1 MDRYPVVILDRPIR
15 IFDFKPIPLFCL
27 IAASLVAL
35 KLSSYID
42 PHLYIGNIP
51 ANLLTFICAFSL
63 IAGNVKA
70 LELKPLKWWLKRI
83 RYIREPLPLYLP
95 EGELSSSL
103 VGSGSNC
110 SCLKINNQDLANL
123 DAVQRLKIAD
133 LIVDF
138 ANDQSGSLQI
148 YSPPSWAQSNPEQRD
163 FYLISKEVSKV
174 EMANQDSKAGAPM
187 PSRARSRFLKLADRI
202 GKHGLGVEAVSAVD
216 VRRLLYAQLSP
227 SHPEPDLHATNS
239 INSGSDLLS
248 LCVAGFEHKP
258 RYVLIDG
265 MYVSTIHL
273 TSLPLEVNFGLM
285 DKLLDCDAEL
295 SFSMYLRP
303 CNMAA
308 LKRQA
313 RFRLNC
319 ELNTVER
326 YKEIRTPAT
335 HLAHFRAFCESE
347 MAATGIGIS
356 ATIYAENLN
365 ALEGQM
371 MRAQKAVHR
380 MGGTVNTCYTEEL
393 EAMISGLPICED
405 MVAFSHTITSQ
416 AAAKFIPFL

>member
-1 MDRYPVVILDRPIR
+1 MDRYPVVILDQPIR
-15 IFDFKPIPLFCL
+15 IFDFKPIPLLCL
-27 IAASLVAL
+27 VAASLVAL
-35 KLSSYID
+35 KLSSFID
-42 PHLYIGNIP
+42 PNIYIANIP
-51 ANLLTFICAFSL
+51 ANLFTFICCFSL

-83 RYIREPLPLYLP
+83 KYIREPLPLYLP
-95 EGELSSSL
+95 EGALSSSL

-110 SCLKINNQDLANL
+110 SCLKINNHDLANL

-138 ANDQSGSLQI
+138 ANDQLGSLQI
-148 YSPPSWAQSNPEQRD
+148 YSPPRWAESDGDQRD
-163 FYLISKEVSKV
+163 FYLISKEL
-174 EMANQDSKAGAPM
+174 ALTDGAL
-187 PSRARSRFLKLADRI
+187 STSASESTKLRSRSRFLKLADRI
-202 GKHGLGVEAVSAVD
+202 GKYGLGVEAVSATD
-216 VRRLLYAQLSP
+216 IRKMLYAQLSP
-227 SHPEPDLHATNS
+227 SHIDPDHHATNS
-239 INSGSDLLS
+239 INNGSDLLS
-248 LCVAGFEHKP
+248 LCVAGFEHMP

-265 MYVSTIHL
+265 KYVSTIHL
-273 TSLPLEVNFGLM
+273 TTLPLEVNFGLL
-285 DKLLDCDAEL
+285 DKLLDCDVDL

-303 CNMAA
+303 CNMPA

-319 ELNTVER
+319 QLSTAER
-326 YKEIRTPAT
+326 YKEIKTPAG

-347 MAATGIGIS
+347 MAATGVGIS
-356 ATIYAENLN
+356 ATIYADNLN
-365 ALEGQM
+365 ALEYQM
-371 MRAQKAVHR
+371 MRIQKVVHR
-380 MGGTVNTCYTEEL
+380 MGGTINTCYTEEL

>member
-15 IFDFKPIPLFCL
+15 IFDFKPIPLLCL

-35 KLSSYID
+35 KLSSFID
-42 PHLYIGNIP
+42 PHAYIGNIP
-51 ANLLTFICAFSL
+51 ANVFTFICAFSL
-63 IAGNVKA
+63 IAGHVKA
-70 LELKPLKWWLKRI
+70 LELKPIKWWLKRLK
-83 RYIREPLPLYLP
+83 YVREPLPLFLP
-95 EGELSSSL
+95 ESELSSTL
-103 VGSGSNC
+103 VGSDSNC
-110 SCLKINNQDLANL
+110 SCLKISNQDLANL
-123 DAVQRLKIAD
+123 DDIQRLKIAD

-138 ANDQSGSLQI
+138 ANDQVGSLQI
-148 YSPPSWAQSNPEQRD
+148 YSPPTWAQSNPEQRD
-163 FYLISKEVSKV
+163 FYLISKE
-174 EMANQDSKAGAPM
+174 N
-187 PSRARSRFLKLADRI
+187 SRFSKLANRI
-202 GKHGLGVEAVSAVD
+202 GKYGLGVEATTTID
-216 VRRLLYAQLSP
+216 VRRMLYAQLSP
-227 SHPEPDLHATNS
+227 SHLEPDLHATNS

-258 RYVLIDG
+258 RYILIDG
-265 MYVSTIHL
+265 KYVSTIHL
-273 TSLPLEVNFGLM
+273 TSLPLEVNFGLL
-285 DKLLDCDAEL
+285 DKLLDSDCDL

-303 CNMAA
+303 CNMPA

-319 ELNTVER
+319 ELSTAER
-326 YKEIRTPAT
+326 YKELKTPAN

-356 ATIYAENLN
+356 ATIYADSLN
-365 ALEGQM
+365 ALEYQM

-380 MGGTVNTCYTEEL
+380 MGGTINTSYAEEL

-405 MVAFSHTITSQ
+405 MVAVSHTITSQ

>member
-15 IFDFKPIPLFCL
+15 IFDFKPIPLLCL

-35 KLSSYID
+35 KLSSFID
-42 PHLYIGNIP
+42 PHAYIGNIP
-51 ANLLTFICAFSL
+51 ANVFTFICAFSL
-63 IAGNVKA
+63 IAGHVKA
-70 LELKPLKWWLKRI
+70 LELKPIKWWLKRLK
-83 RYIREPLPLYLP
+83 YVREPLPLFLP
-95 EGELSSSL
+95 ESELSSTL

-110 SCLKINNQDLANL
+110 SCLKISNQDLANL
-123 DAVQRLKIAD
+123 DDIQRLKIAD

-138 ANDQSGSLQI
+138 ANDQVGSLQI
-148 YSPPSWAQSNPEQRD
+148 YSPPTWAQSNPEQRD
-163 FYLISKEVSKV
+163 FYLISKE
-174 EMANQDSKAGAPM
+174 N
-187 PSRARSRFLKLADRI
+187 SRFSKLANRI
-202 GKHGLGVEAVSAVD
+202 GKYGLGVEATPTID
-216 VRRLLYAQLSP
+216 VRRMLYAQLSP
-227 SHPEPDLHATNS
+227 SHLEPDLHATNS

-265 MYVSTIHL
+265 KYVSTIHL
-273 TSLPLEVNFGLM
+273 TSLPLEVNFGLL
-285 DKLLDCDAEL
+285 DKLLDSDCDL

-303 CNMAA
+303 CNMPA

-319 ELNTVER
+319 ELSTAER
-326 YKEIRTPAT
+326 YKELKTPAN

-356 ATIYAENLN
+356 ATIYADSLN
-365 ALEGQM
+365 ALEYQM

-380 MGGTVNTCYTEEL
+380 MGGTINTSYAEEL

-405 MVAFSHTITSQ
+405 MVAVSHTITSQ

>member
-1 MDRYPVVILDRPIR
+1 M
-15 IFDFKPIPLFCL
+15 
-27 IAASLVAL
+27 
-35 KLSSYID
+35 
-42 PHLYIGNIP
+42 
-51 ANLLTFICAFSL
+51 
-63 IAGNVKA
+63 
-70 LELKPLKWWLKRI
+70 
-83 RYIREPLPLYLP
+83 
-95 EGELSSSL
+95 
-103 VGSGSNC
+103 
-110 SCLKINNQDLANL
+110 
-123 DAVQRLKIAD
+123 
-133 LIVDF
+133 
-138 ANDQSGSLQI
+138 
-148 YSPPSWAQSNPEQRD
+148 
-163 FYLISKEVSKV
+163 
-174 EMANQDSKAGAPM
+174 
-187 PSRARSRFLKLADRI
+187 
-202 GKHGLGVEAVSAVD
+202 
-216 VRRLLYAQLSP
+216 LYAQLSP
-227 SHPEPDLHATNS
+227 SHPEPDLYASNS

-258 RYVLIDG
+258 RYLIIDG

-285 DKLLDCDAEL
+285 DKLLECDAEL

-303 CNMAA
+303 CNMPA

-319 ELNTVER
+319 QLSTAER
-326 YKEIRTPAT
+326 YKEMRTPAT

-356 ATIYAENLN
+356 ATMYATSLN

-405 MVAFSHTITSQ
+405 MVAYSHTITSQ

>member
-15 IFDFKPIPLFCL
+15 IFDFKPIPLLCL

-35 KLSSYID
+35 KLSSFID
-42 PHLYIGNIP
+42 PHAYIGNIP
-51 ANLLTFICAFSL
+51 ANVFTFICAFSL
-63 IAGNVKA
+63 IAGHVKA
-70 LELKPLKWWLKRI
+70 LELKPIKWWLKRLK
-83 RYIREPLPLYLP
+83 YVREPLPLFLP
-95 EGELSSSL
+95 ESELSSTL

-138 ANDQSGSLQI
+138 ANDQVGSLQI
-148 YSPPSWAQSNPEQRD
+148 YSPPSWAQGDPEQRD
-163 FYLISKEVSKV
+163 FYLITKES
-174 EMANQDSKAGAPM
+174 
-187 PSRARSRFLKLADRI
+187 SRFSKLADRI
-202 GKHGLGVEAVSAVD
+202 GKYGLGVEATTTID
-216 VRRLLYAQLSP
+216 VRRMLYAQLSP
-227 SHPEPDLHATNS
+227 SHLEPDLHATNS

-258 RYVLIDG
+258 RYILIDG
-265 MYVSTIHL
+265 KYVSTIHL
-273 TSLPLEVNFGLM
+273 TSLPLEVNFGLL
-285 DKLLDCDAEL
+285 DKLLDSDCDL

-303 CNMAA
+303 CNMPA

-319 ELNTVER
+319 ELSTAER
-326 YKEIRTPAT
+326 YKELKTPAN

-356 ATIYAENLN
+356 ATIYADSLN
-365 ALEGQM
+365 ALEYQM

-380 MGGTVNTCYTEEL
+380 MGGTINTSYAEEL

-405 MVAFSHTITSQ
+405 MVAVSHTITSQ

>member
-1 MDRYPVVILDRPIR
+1 
-15 IFDFKPIPLFCL
+15 
-27 IAASLVAL
+27 
-35 KLSSYID
+35 
-42 PHLYIGNIP
+42 
-51 ANLLTFICAFSL
+51 
-63 IAGNVKA
+63 
-70 LELKPLKWWLKRI
+70 
-83 RYIREPLPLYLP
+83 
-95 EGELSSSL
+95 
-103 VGSGSNC
+103 
-110 SCLKINNQDLANL
+110 LANL
-123 DAVQRLKIAD
+123 DDIQRLKVAD

-138 ANDQSGSLQI
+138 ANDQVGSLQI

-163 FYLISKEVSKV
+163 FYLITKE
-174 EMANQDSKAGAPM
+174 N
-187 PSRARSRFLKLADRI
+187 SRLSKLANRI
-202 GKHGLGVEAVSAVD
+202 GKYGLGVEATPTID
-216 VRRLLYAQLSP
+216 VRRMLYAQLSP
-227 SHPEPDLHATNS
+227 SHLEPDLHATNS

-265 MYVSTIHL
+265 KYVSTIHL
-273 TSLPLEVNFGLM
+273 TSLPLEVNFGLL
-285 DKLLDCDAEL
+285 DKLLDSDCDL

-303 CNMAA
+303 CNMPA

-319 ELNTVER
+319 ELSTAER
-326 YKEIRTPAT
+326 YKELKTPAN

-356 ATIYAENLN
+356 ATIYADSLN
-365 ALEGQM
+365 ALEYQM

-380 MGGTVNTCYTEEL
+380 MGGTINTSYAEEL

-405 MVAFSHTITSQ
+405 MVAVSHTITSQ

>member
-15 IFDFKPIPLFCL
+15 IFDFKPIPLLCL

-35 KLSSYID
+35 KLSSFID
-42 PHLYIGNIP
+42 PHFYVGNIP
-51 ANLLTFICAFSL
+51 ANVFTFICAFSL
-63 IAGNVKA
+63 IAGHIKA
-70 LELKPLKWWLKRI
+70 LELKPIKWWLKRLK
-83 RYIREPLPLYLP
+83 YVREPLPLFLP
-95 EGELSSSL
+95 ESELSSTL
-103 VGSGSNC
+103 VGNGSNC
-110 SCLKINNQDLANL
+110 SCLKISNQDLANL
-123 DAVQRLKIAD
+123 DDIQRLKVAD

-138 ANDQSGSLQI
+138 ANDQVGSLQI

-163 FYLISKEVSKV
+163 FYLITKE
-174 EMANQDSKAGAPM
+174 N
-187 PSRARSRFLKLADRI
+187 SRLSKLANRI
-202 GKHGLGVEAVSAVD
+202 GKYGLGVEATPTID
-216 VRRLLYAQLSP
+216 VRRMLYAQLSP
-227 SHPEPDLHATNS
+227 SHLEPDLHATNS

-265 MYVSTIHL
+265 KYVSTIHL
-273 TSLPLEVNFGLM
+273 TSLPLEVNFGLL
-285 DKLLDCDAEL
+285 DKLLDSDCDL

-303 CNMAA
+303 CNMPA

-319 ELNTVER
+319 ELSTAER
-326 YKEIRTPAT
+326 YKELKTPAN

-356 ATIYAENLN
+356 ATIYADSLN
-365 ALEGQM
+365 ALEYQM

-380 MGGTVNTCYTEEL
+380 MGGTINTSYAEEL

-405 MVAFSHTITSQ
+405 MVAVSHTITSQ

>member
-15 IFDFKPIPLFCL
+15 IFDFKPIPLLCL

-35 KLSSYID
+35 KLSSFID
-42 PHLYIGNIP
+42 PHFYIGDIP
-51 ANLLTFICAFSL
+51 ANVFTFICAFSL
-63 IAGNVKA
+63 IAGHVKA
-70 LELKPLKWWLKRI
+70 LELKPIKWWLKRLK
-83 RYIREPLPLYLP
+83 YVREPLPLFLP
-95 EGELSSSL
+95 ESELSSTL

-110 SCLKINNQDLANL
+110 SCLKISNQDLANL
-123 DAVQRLKIAD
+123 DDIQRLKIAD

-138 ANDQSGSLQI
+138 ANDQVGSLQI
-148 YSPPSWAQSNPEQRD
+148 YSPPTWAQSNPEQRD
-163 FYLISKEVSKV
+163 FYLISKE
-174 EMANQDSKAGAPM
+174 N
-187 PSRARSRFLKLADRI
+187 SRFSKLANRI
-202 GKHGLGVEAVSAVD
+202 GKYGLGVEATTTID
-216 VRRLLYAQLSP
+216 VRRMLYAQLSP
-227 SHPEPDLHATNS
+227 SHLEPDLHATNS

-265 MYVSTIHL
+265 KYVSTIHL
-273 TSLPLEVNFGLM
+273 TSLPLEVNFGLL
-285 DKLLDCDAEL
+285 DKLLDSDCEL

-303 CNMAA
+303 CNMPA

-319 ELNTVER
+319 ELSTAER
-326 YKEIRTPAT
+326 YKELKTPAN

-356 ATIYAENLN
+356 ATIYADSLN
-365 ALEGQM
+365 ALEYQM
-371 MRAQKAVHR
+371 LRAQKAVHR
-380 MGGTVNTCYTEEL
+380 MGGTINTSYAEEL

-405 MVAFSHTITSQ
+405 MVAVSHTITSQ